1 MIPTRVRRTAAGVTT
16 AAVSLA
22 GTMGLAAVMTL
33 APAPTLRAQQT
44 GDDGRTFHWA
54 GTIAG
59 GHWLRIRNLSG
70 AIRVEK
76 SASNQVEVDAEKRGD
91 REDVAD
97 VRFEM
102 RRTGSDSG
110 DVLICALWGE
120 ESSCDVDGS
129 DEHYYHHGFY
139 GHHNEMSVPFTVRLP
154 AGVNIAVSTVNG
166 DVNVDG
172 ATAEVRARTV
182 NGSVDA
188 STLGGP
194 VSAATVNGDVRVHM
208 TTTGNATN
216 LDYSTVNGSV
226 TVDLPAKIDLDVELS
241 TVNGSVQSDYPLALQ
256 GHIDP
261 RHLRGTIGN
270 GGLRLRASTVNGQIE
285 LRKT

>member
-1 MIPTRVRRTAAGVTT
+1 MIRAHVRIV
-16 AAVSLA
+16 AAVISL
-22 GTMGLAAVMTL
+22 VV
-33 APAPTLRAQQT
+33 APAMHAQQP
-44 GDDGRTFHWA
+44 DNGRTFHWA

-76 SASNQVEVDAEKRGD
+76 SSSNQVEVDAEKRGD
-91 REDVAD
+91 REDADD

-102 RRTGSDSG
+102 RRTGADSG
-110 DVLICALWGE
+110 DVLICALWGR
-120 ESSCDVDGS
+120 ESSCDVEGS
-129 DEHYYHHGFY
+129 EEHHHHHGWSSD
-139 GHHNEMSVPFTVRLP
+139 HDEMSVPFTVRLP

-172 ATAEVRARTV
+172 ASAEVRARTV
-182 NGSVDA
+182 NGSVEA
-188 STLGGP
+188 GTLGGP
-194 VSAATVNGDVRVHM
+194 VVASTVNGDVRVHM
-208 TTTGNATN
+208 TSTGDATN
-216 LDYSTVNGSV
+216 LEYSTVNGSV
-226 TVDLPAKIDLDVELS
+226 TVDLPAKINADVELS
-241 TVNGSVQSDYPLALQ
+241 TVNGSVQSDYPLTLE

-261 RHLRGTIGN
+261 RHLRGTIGT

>member
-1 MIPTRVRRTAAGVTT
+1 
-16 AAVSLA
+16 
-22 GTMGLAAVMTL
+22 MTL
-33 APAPTLRAQQT
+33 TAVPTLRAQQP
-44 GDDGRTFHWA
+44 DDNGRTFHWA

-76 SASNQVEVDAEKRGD
+76 STSNQVEVDAEKRGD
-91 REDVAD
+91 GEDAAD

-102 RRTGSDSG
+102 RRTGADGG
-110 DVLICALWGE
+110 DVLICALWGD
-120 ESSCDVDGS
+120 ESSCDVEGDE
-129 DEHYYHHGFY
+129 EHYHHHGWH
-139 GHHNEMSVPFTVRLP
+139 GHHDEMSVPFTVRLP

-166 DVNVDG
+166 DVTVDG
-172 ATAEVRARTV
+172 ASAEVRARTV

-194 VSAATVNGDVRVHM
+194 VNAATVNGDVRVHM
-208 TTTGNATN
+208 ATTGNATN

-256 GHIDP
+256 GRIDP